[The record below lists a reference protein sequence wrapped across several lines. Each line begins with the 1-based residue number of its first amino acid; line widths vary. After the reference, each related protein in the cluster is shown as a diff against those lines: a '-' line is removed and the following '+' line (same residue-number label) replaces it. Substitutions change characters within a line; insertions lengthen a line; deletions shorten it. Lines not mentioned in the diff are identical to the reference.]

1 MRNVVGHLLLI
12 AVAITSANASAKGI
26 RRLDRCQIGPQEIDG
41 KVLTLMKAADVT
53 GVALAILND
62 GQISYIKAYGFRDT
76 DRKLPL
82 TPDSVMS
89 AASFTKVA
97 FAYMVMELVDK
108 GVLNLD
114 TPVHQYLPKPLPDYP
129 NYKELAGD
137 ERYKL
142 ITARLLLSHTSG
154 FPNLRWLEED
164 RKLKIH
170 FEPGTRYA
178 YSGEGLLLLQL
189 VVETITGKNLEAL
202 MQEHVF
208 RPLGM
213 TRTSM
218 VWQDRFNGDYANGYD
233 EYGRFLGAAEET
245 EGRRCRLHA
254 NDDK

>member
-1 MRNVVGHLLLI
+1 MRTVVSHLFALRLPSLLQMPALRESVGWTVAQI
-12 AVAITSANASAKGI
+12 A
-26 RRLDRCQIGPQEIDG
+26 PQEIDS

-62 GQISYIKAYGFRDT
+62 GQVSYIKAYGFRDT

-114 TPVHQYLPKPLPDYP
+114 KPVYQYLPKPLPDYP

-154 FPNLRWLEED
+154 FANLRWLEKSQVED
-164 RKLKIH
+164 PFRAGHSICLLRRRTT
-170 FEPGTRYA
+170 PAATR
-178 YSGEGLLLLQL
+178 G
-189 VVETITGKNLEAL
+189 
-202 MQEHVF
+202 
-208 RPLGM
+208 
-213 TRTSM
+213 
-218 VWQDRFNGDYANGYD
+218 
-233 EYGRFLGAAEET
+233 
-245 EGRRCRLHA
+245 
-254 NDDK
+254 